1 MVNLPPP
8 ALSFTQIKKQARDL
22 VEKHGVD
29 PKKMFIRGLTK
40 MGFFTIKSMGKDLDS
55 VYDTMEEYLSNRV
68 HDTAKLR
75 DFYSVEIM
83 IFNNITTDKKSIM
96 VYDEAAK
103 QKKRAYYLANR
114 EKRIEYARTYYQAN
128 AASVIEKNTAYAAR
142 RKGRVPLTTT
152 PEEATTTED
161 A

>member
-1 MVNLPPP
+1 MKSTTEIKGKQIRTTLTSAPSRAMRLSTNPRRSARNQNKRPKRNKMVNLPPP

-83 IFNNITTDKKSIM
+83 IFK
-96 VYDEAAK
+96 
-103 QKKRAYYLANR
+103 
-114 EKRIEYARTYYQAN
+114 
-128 AASVIEKNTAYAAR
+128 
-142 RKGRVPLTTT
+142 
-152 PEEATTTED
+152 
-161 A
+161 